1 MITYAYTAFDAKGKL
16 FRGNI
21 EEKTWTQALRR
32 VKEMGLFPASVKER
46 PGALR
51 EKLIKVR
58 SLGKAREQ
66 RARAPVGGAS
76 ISEKVITPF
85 TRQLA
90 TLIEAGIPLVRG
102 LRSIQ
107 QQEENTRLRVLIG
120 QLCKD
125 VEGGSTFSEALRRH
139 PKVFR

>member
-1 MITYAYTAFDAKGKL
+1 MMTYAYTAFDAKGKL

-46 PGALR
+46 PERALR
-51 EKLIKVR
+51 EKFKLVTSR
-58 SLGKAREQ
+58 APARGRRE
-66 RARAPVGGAS
+66 RVPVGGS
-76 ISEKVITPF
+76 ISEKVVAPF

-102 LRSIQ
+102 LRSMQ

-125 VEGGSTFSEALRRH
+125 VEGGSTFSEALR
-139 PKVFR
+139 